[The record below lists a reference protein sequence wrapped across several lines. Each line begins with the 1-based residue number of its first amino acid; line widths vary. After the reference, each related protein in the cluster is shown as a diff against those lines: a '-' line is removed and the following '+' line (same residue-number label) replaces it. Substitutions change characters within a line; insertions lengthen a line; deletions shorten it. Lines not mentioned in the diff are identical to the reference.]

1 MTRRRLSLLLLP
13 GVALL
18 VVAVLLGASARSPL
32 GQGGLV
38 TGEGRPVA
46 QVGTPVVRPF
56 IVDQTQIQECGTRL
70 QCLEQGLGN
79 LAAAYG
85 PETAWAEFDQL
96 IAQRLIDPA
105 ACHLSSH
112 MIAAGAMIWA
122 KDDLIRVFAAERQD
136 CVGGYLHGVMSKVFD
151 GVSSSEA
158 DKIAARVVEVCVD
171 TYRWPDKFKML
182 DCAHGSGHAMLLHTG
197 YNLPLSLRGCEL
209 AFPENSLASDREESR
224 LTCVNGVFMEHFYPS
239 YDVIG
244 ESLDDSDPFAFC
256 RGLDADPA
264 LLGYGKGVATS
275 CWVHSTYALT
285 RIYIHDGDNVVGFA
299 KACDTLETIPLASCY
314 LGLGRELSARRD
326 PALIVNACGLG
337 RAGGGEVAC
346 IFYAAFAFTNNLSG
360 LVSDL
365 GVDARTL
372 CGRLTREDTLE
383 ACWRSFGHYIAYNA
397 PLVPGRTERESC
409 ADLMVPPGRPMD
421 FCESAARREPYA
433 QGIPMGDWQ

>member
-56 IVDQTQIQECGTRL
+56 VVDQTQIQECGTRL
-70 QCLEQGLGN
+70 KCLEQGLGN

-112 MIAAGAMIWA
+112 MIASGAMIWA
-122 KDDLIRVFAAERQD
+122 KDDLLRVFAGERQD

-224 LTCVNGVFMEHFYPS
+224 LTCVNGVFMEHFFPS
-239 YDVIG
+239 YDVVG
-244 ESLDDSDPFAFC
+244 KWLDDNDPFVFC
-256 RGLDADPA
+256 RALEEDPA
-264 LLGYGKGVATS
+264 LSGYGEGVVTS
-275 CWVHSTYALT
+275 CWIHTTYSLA
-285 RIYIHDGDNVVGFA
+285 RIYLQNSNDIVGFA
-299 KACDTLETIPLASCY
+299 RVCDALETIPLANCY
-314 LGLGRELSARRD
+314 VGLGRELSAERD
-326 PALIVNACGLG
+326 PAMIVNACGLG

-346 IFYAAFAFTNNLSG
+346 IFYGAFSLTNNLAG
-360 LVSDL
+360 IVSDF
-365 GVDARTL
+365 GADARAL

-383 ACWRSFGHYIAYNA
+383 ACWRSFGHYVAYNA
-397 PLVPGRTERESC
+397 PRVPGRTERERC
-409 ADLMVPPGRPMD
+409 ADLMVPEGWPMEL
-421 FCESAARREPYA
+421 CESSARREPYA

>member
-56 IVDQTQIQECGTRL
+56 IVDQTQIQECGSRL

-85 PETAWAEFDQL
+85 PETAWVEFDRL
-96 IAQRLIDPA
+96 IAQGLLDPA

-112 MIAAGAMIWA
+112 MIASGAMIWA
-122 KDDLIRVFAAERQD
+122 KDDLLRVFAGERQD
-136 CVGGYLHGVMSKVFD
+136 CVGGYLHGVMSEIFI
-151 GVSSSEA
+151 GVSSSEVGEISA
-158 DKIAARVVEVCVD
+158 QAVKVCVE
-171 TYRWPDKFKML
+171 TYQWPDKFKML
-182 DCAHGSGHAMLLHTG
+182 DCAHGSGHAMLMHTG
-197 YNLPLSLRGCEL
+197 YDLPLSLRACER
-209 AFPENSLASDREESR
+209 AFPENSPASDREESR

-239 YDVIG
+239 YDVVG
-244 ESLDDSDPFAFC
+244 KWLDDSDPFVFC
-256 RGLDADPA
+256 RGLGVDPA
-264 LLGYGKGVATS
+264 LLGYGDGVATS
-275 CWVHSTYALT
+275 CWIHSTYAMARLYL
-285 RIYIHDGDNVVGFA
+285 RDDNIVGFA
-299 KACDTLETIPLASCY
+299 KACDALDGAPLAYCY
-314 LGLGRELSARRD
+314 LGLGRELSAKRD
-326 PALIVNACGLG
+326 PALVANACGLG

-346 IFYAAFAFTNNLSG
+346 IFYGAYGFLSALSG
-360 LVSDL
+360 IIPDF
-365 GVDARTL
+365 GTDARAL

-383 ACWRSFGHYIAYNA
+383 ACWRSFGHYVAYNA
-397 PLVPGRTERESC
+397 SFVPGRTDRERC
-409 ADLMVPPGRPMD
+409 ADLMVPEGRPMEL
-421 FCESAARREPYA
+421 CESSARREAYA